1 MLHDDFLWV
10 EKYRPKTVADTI
22 LSKNLKAIFQS
33 FVDQKN
39 IPTLLLTGPSGVGK
53 TTIARAM
60 LEELGC
66 DYIMINGSLEGR
78 LIDTL
83 RTTIV
88 DYASTVSFIGGR
100 KYIIIDEAD
109 YMNAQSVQPAL
120 RNFIEEFS
128 SNCGFILTCNYKSKL
143 IPAIHSRCS
152 IIEFKLPENK
162 AEQQG
167 MVVEFFGRVIKILDK
182 ENIKYDKAAVAE
194 VIKRFYPDWRRI
206 LNELQKYSASGTI
219 DSGILHNVKEV
230 ALNEVCA
237 LLKNKDFKS
246 LRKWVT
252 ENADIDPAYLFSS
265 FFDHACQYFKKSS
278 VPVLI
283 LLLAKYQYQV
293 PFVANQEINTMA
305 FFVEVM
311 TEAEFVE

>member
-1 MLHDDFLWV
+1 MIHDDFLWV
-10 EKYRPKTVADTI
+10 EKYRPHTVADTI
-22 LSKNLKAIFQS
+22 LPKNLKAIFQS

-60 LEELGC
+60 LDELDC

-88 DYASTVSFIGGR
+88 DYASTVSFQGGR

-120 RNFIEEFS
+120 RNFIEEYA
-128 SNCGFILTCNYKSKL
+128 SNCGFILTVNYKSKL
-143 IPAIHSRCS
+143 LPAIQSRCS
-152 IIEFKLPENK
+152 IVDFKIDKKE
-162 AEQQG
+162 AER
-167 MVVEFFGRVIKILDK
+167 MCKEFFIRTKGILEK
-182 ENIKYDKAAVAE
+182 EGVSYDPSSVAE

-206 LNELQKYSASGTI
+206 LNELQKYSATGTI
-219 DSGILHNVKEV
+219 DSGILHDVKEV
-230 ALNEVCA
+230 ALKEVCA
-237 LLKNKDFKS
+237 LMKAKDFKS
-246 LRKWVT
+246 LRKWVSDNSDMEPT
-252 ENADIDPAYLFSS
+252 YLFQS
-265 FFDHACQYFKKSS
+265 FYDYACTYFQKSS
-278 VPVLI
+278 VPLLI

-305 FFVEVM
+305 FLTEVM
-311 TEAEFVE
+311 AECDFNG

>member
-1 MLHDDFLWV
+1 MIHDDFLWV

-22 LSKNLKAIFQS
+22 LPKNLKTIFQS

-39 IPTLLLTGPSGVGK
+39 IPTLLLTGPSGIGK

-60 LEELGC
+60 LDELGC

-88 DYASTVSFIGGR
+88 DFASTVSFAGGR
-100 KYIIIDEAD
+100 KYVIIDEAD
-109 YMNAQSVQPAL
+109 FMNAQSVQPAL

-128 SNCGFILTCNYKSKL
+128 SNCGFILTVNYKSKIL
-143 IPAIHSRCS
+143 PAIHSRCS
-152 IIEFKLPENK
+152 IVDFQIPK
-162 AEQQG
+162 AELEK
-167 MVVEFFGRVIKILDK
+167 MCKEFFVRAKNIL
-182 ENIKYDKAAVAE
+182 EREGIAYDPPVVAE

-206 LNELQKYSASGTI
+206 LNELQKYSASGRI
-219 DSGILHNVKEV
+219 DSGILHDVKEI
-230 ALNEVCA
+230 ALAEVCA
-237 LLKNKDFKS
+237 LMKQKDFKS
-246 LRKWVT
+246 LRKWVSD
-252 ENADIDPAYLFSS
+252 NSDIDPIYLFSS
-265 FFDHACQYFKKSS
+265 FYDHACSYFKKSS
-278 VPVLI
+278 VPILI

-305 FFVEVM
+305 FLTEVM
-311 TEAEFVE
+311 AETEFV

>member
-1 MLHDDFLWV
+1 MIHDDFIWT

-22 LSKNLKAIFQS
+22 LPKNLKKIFQS

-53 TTIARAM
+53 TTVARAM

-66 DYIMINGSLEGR
+66 DYIMVNGSLEGR

-88 DYASTVSFIGGR
+88 DYASTVSFAGGR

-128 SNCGFILTCNYKSKL
+128 SNCGFILTVNYKSKL
-143 IPAIHSRCS
+143 IPAIQSRCS
-152 IIEFKLPENK
+152 IVDFAIPK
-162 AEQQG
+162 AELEK
-167 MVVEFFGRVIKILDK
+167 MCKEFFLRTKSIL
-182 ENIKYDKAAVAE
+182 EREGVSYDPPVVAE

-206 LNELQKYSASGTI
+206 LNELQKYSATGSI

-230 ALNEVCA
+230 ALNELCA
-237 LLKNKDFKS
+237 LLKNKEFKA
-246 LRKWVT
+246 LRKWVSD
-252 ENADIDPAYLFSS
+252 NSDIDPAYLFSS

-311 TEAEFVE
+311 TECELI